1 MKNEQ
6 ILGGDWK
13 PIPQIKEDDST
24 RPGARKKSSERSQ
37 RRNGTTQKLLITCQA
52 FVSKLFVF
60 FFADDGDWKQKLFEL
75 RGAQFSCR
83 QILILARIYEMCW
96 GFLVSK
102 EDRLRWPDEAPAAS
116 CSTRCWLQDCFVW
129 LKMANAREREG
140 SLLRGASRLLASSRL
155 GQLSPPNISL
165 LHQLGSVAKRMHWLV
180 KMPNFLIGCALS
192 FHDQAG
198 LRKCYFRTHP

>member
-24 RPGARKKSSERSQ
+24 RPGARKKAQRDLNAGMERHKNSWLHVRLLFRNFLCSSLRMMEI
-37 RRNGTTQKLLITCQA
+37 G
-52 FVSKLFVF
+52 SKNFSS
-60 FFADDGDWKQKLFEL
+60 WEEL
-75 RGAQFSCR
+75 SCR

-180 KMPNFLIGCALS
+180 KMPNFLIGWALS
-192 FHDQAG
+192 FHDRAG